1 MKKLVDDW
9 LNEVDYSFPGYTPS
23 EETLKFI
30 NFIHLASEGMLENKT
45 PTVHLKIADNLF
57 KPGKRHKAIL
67 CHRGLGKSSLVEWLL
82 LYIAAFGYC
91 PGFGKVEFA
100 IFIGDS
106 IENGVKTLRK
116 NIEYKYQNSTFLQKL
131 IPNVKIKYNEDENSS
146 NITAAGRQFT
156 DVRMEFANVRGDR
169 FVVKSFGVLALALD
183 TCLYTADGYTTIG
196 ECKVGDKIFGADG
209 KLTTIVAKSE
219 VFEKQMYEIVLKDG
233 RKLKVSEDHINPVI
247 IREKNQASWIDTEKN
262 LQTFELLKY
271 PISKTLEGKNIKK
284 NTSYSYEKELMFVKN
299 VKPLEYSEKKF
310 EIDPYTL
317 GLLLGDGRLRELNG
331 CMSCEL
337 SAHKDDWAIYKTIIP
352 YEHGTE
358 RLDKR
363 NNHVI
368 TTTIKGL
375 TNSIRALNIACLH
388 DKKFIP
394 EKYFFGSIKQ
404 RLELLQGLMD
414 TDGSISEDRGSCYF
428 CTTSISLAKDVQRL
442 VWSLGGKACIKEK
455 ENNGGIKLQYLVH
468 IRINL
473 PIFKL
478 PRKVERQK
486 YNREEMTAIVAIN
499 KIPLEKSQCIA
510 VDNEEHQF
518 IAGEYFRTHNTGI
531 RGTRELG
538 TRPTL
543 AIADDIVSDED
554 ARSETSIKQIE
565 NTMHKAVRYALS
577 PTKNRIIWLGTPFNA
592 KDPLYKV
599 VESGAWD
606 VSVYPVAEKF
616 PCTREEFKGSWEDRF
631 NYDYVKASY
640 DESVATGQVESFNQE
655 LMLRIMSSEDRL
667 IEDSDLI
674 WFNKED
680 VLKNRYN
687 FNFYI
692 TTSEKKSSDYSVITV
707 WAYSSNGDWLAVD
720 GLCKQQTV
728 DKTID
733 ELFRYASLY
742 NPLGV
747 GIEVT
752 GQQKGFVSWIQS
764 EMIKRNIFFT
774 LLSSQNNGEPGIRPV
789 GDKFSRFH
797 LFTPIF
803 KQKKVWIANQLKGSE
818 WGNEFEDEISKV
830 GTKGFKSK
838 HDDVLDTIAMLG
850 TITAYKPSSYKSSD
864 EDSLFHE
871 DRFSRIKNTMF

>member
-169 FVVKSFGVLALALD
+169 FVVKSFGVL
-183 TCLYTADGYTTIG
+183 
-196 ECKVGDKIFGADG
+196 
-209 KLTTIVAKSE
+209 
-219 VFEKQMYEIVLKDG
+219 
-233 RKLKVSEDHINPVI
+233 
-247 IREKNQASWIDTEKN
+247 
-262 LQTFELLKY
+262 
-271 PISKTLEGKNIKK
+271 
-284 NTSYSYEKELMFVKN
+284 
-299 VKPLEYSEKKF
+299 
-310 EIDPYTL
+310 
-317 GLLLGDGRLRELNG
+317 
-331 CMSCEL
+331 
-337 SAHKDDWAIYKTIIP
+337 
-352 YEHGTE
+352 
-358 RLDKR
+358 
-363 NNHVI
+363 
-368 TTTIKGL
+368 
-375 TNSIRALNIACLH
+375 
-388 DKKFIP
+388 
-394 EKYFFGSIKQ
+394 
-404 RLELLQGLMD
+404 
-414 TDGSISEDRGSCYF
+414 
-428 CTTSISLAKDVQRL
+428 
-442 VWSLGGKACIKEK
+442 
-455 ENNGGIKLQYLVH
+455 
-468 IRINL
+468 
-473 PIFKL
+473 
-478 PRKVERQK
+478 
-486 YNREEMTAIVAIN
+486 
-499 KIPLEKSQCIA
+499 
-510 VDNEEHQF
+510 
-518 IAGEYFRTHNTGI
+518 TGI

-674 WFNKED
+674 WFDKED

-692 TTSEKKSSDYSVITV
+692 TTDFATSEKKSSDYSVITV

-764 EMIKRNIFFT
+764 EMIKRNIFFN